1 MNTWTSWARVID
13 FGTTSTGSQNFHFS
27 FNGNYPPTYS
37 NYFCTNGV
45 VNYLF
50 GSSTQTENTW
60 MHLASTLTGSTLAMY
75 VNAQLVGTGS
85 GFVTPVNVVRTSN
98 YIGRSNWGDPL
109 EDITVDDIM
118 IFNTAFLAAD
128 IETLMNVYV
137 PNDFATLASSTLT
150 YLWNFNQNLVDQV
163 TGSELV
169 PVSSSFITD
178 RLNSANSAIY
188 CASGY
193 LQIPAAYFWVSGDF
207 SMSMWVNMQ
216 AVTVWAR

>member
-1 MNTWTSWARVID
+1 MVHYLTS
-13 FGTTSTGSQNFHFS
+13 N
-27 FNGNYPPTYS
+27 
-37 NYFCTNGV
+37 
-45 VNYLF
+45 
-50 GSSTQTENTW
+50 STQPENSWYHVAT
-60 MHLASTLTGSTLAMY
+60 TLSGDTVAMY
-75 VNAQLVGTGS
+75 VNAKSVGTAS
-85 GFVTPVNVVRTSN
+85 GFVTPVDVVRTNN

-109 EDITVDDIM
+109 EDIMVDDIM
-118 IFNTAFLAAD
+118 IFNTVFSAD
-128 IETLMNVYV
+128 DIVTLMNVYV

-188 CASGY
+188 CANGY

-207 SMSMWVNMQ
+207 SLTMWINLK
-216 AVTVWAR
+216 AITSWAR